1 MPKSEIAAS
10 AEARLKALYPEGGP
24 GRQLKARLA
33 AREVLVGGMVL
44 EYTRPS
50 LMKLYQQAGY
60 DFVYIEYEHAY
71 FDMAGFADTVLAARD
86 NGLPVVA
93 KTPQLERQE
102 VAKLLECGVV
112 GMQLP
117 RTETREEIET
127 LIDYIK
133 LYPKGSRAS
142 ATGYGSSDY
151 IKPTDRQGWIAGQDT
166 ETTLVVHIETRVGYA
181 NAEEIVSTPGVDMVY
196 CGPGDTSLE
205 FDHPGDWDH
214 PDVLGP
220 MEHVL
225 DLCLQHGVPFGT
237 SVKGHESA
245 ARWIGKGALFFE
257 EASELDLIR
266 NGATA
271 IVDGYRAIT
280 ESG

>member
-24 GRQLKARLA
+24 GRQLKSRLA

-71 FDMAGFADTVLAARD
+71 FDMVAFADTVVAARD

-151 IKPTDRQGWIAGQDT
+151 IKPTDRQGWIAGQDA
-166 ETTLVVHIETRVGYA
+166 ETTLVVHIETRTGYA
-181 NAEEIVSTPGVDMVY
+181 NAEEIVGTPGVDMVY

-214 PDVLGP
+214 PDVLGA

-266 NGATA
+266 RGAEA
-271 IVDGYRAIT
+271 IVDGYRTIT
-280 ESG
+280 QSG

>member
-24 GRQLKARLA
+24 GRHLKSRLA

-71 FDMAGFADTVLAARD
+71 FDMAGFADTVVAARD
-86 NGLPVVA
+86 NGLPVVT

-151 IKPTDRQGWIAGQDT
+151 IKPTDRQGWIAGQDA
-166 ETTLVVHIETRVGYA
+166 ETTLVVHIETRTGYA

-220 MEHVL
+220 MERVL

-266 NGATA
+266 KGATA

-280 ESG
+280 QSG

>member
-10 AEARLKALYPEGGP
+10 AEARLKALFPEGGP

-71 FDMAGFADTVLAARD
+71 FDMVAFADTVVAARD
-86 NGLPVVA
+86 NGLPVIA

-151 IKPTDRQGWIAGQDT
+151 IKPTDRQGWIAGQDA
-166 ETTLVVHIETRVGYA
+166 ETTLVVHIETRSGYA

-220 MEHVL
+220 MEQVL
-225 DLCLQHGVPFGT
+225 DLCMQHGVPFGT

-266 NGATA
+266 RGAEA

-280 ESG
+280 QSG

>member
-24 GRQLKARLA
+24 GRQLKSRLA

-71 FDMAGFADTVLAARD
+71 FDMAGFADTVVAARD
-86 NGLPVVA
+86 NGLPVVT

-133 LYPKGSRAS
+133 LYPRGSRAS

-151 IKPTDRQGWIAGQDT
+151 IKPTDRQGWIAGQDA
-166 ETTLVVHIETRVGYA
+166 ETTLVVHIETRAGYA

-214 PDVLGP
+214 PDVLEP
-220 MEHVL
+220 MERVL
-225 DLCLQHGVPFGT
+225 DLCLRHSVPFGT

-266 NGATA
+266 RGAAA

-280 ESG
+280 QSG

>member
-24 GRQLKARLA
+24 GRQLKSRLA

-71 FDMAGFADTVLAARD
+71 FDMVAFSDTVVAARD

-151 IKPTDRQGWIAGQDT
+151 IKPTDRQGWIAGQDA
-166 ETTLVVHIETRVGYA
+166 ETTLVVHIETRTGYA

-205 FDHPGDWDH
+205 FDHPGEWDH

-220 MEHVL
+220 MERVL

-257 EASELDLIR
+257 EASEMDLIR

-280 ESG
+280 QSG

>member
-10 AEARLKALYPEGGP
+10 AAARLKALYPEGGP

-33 AREVLVGGMVL
+33 AGEVLVGGTMS
-44 EYTRPS
+44 EYARPS

-60 DFVYIEYEHAY
+60 DFVYVEYEHVY
-71 FDMAGFADTVLAARD
+71 FGLSALADTVLAARD

-112 GMQLP
+112 GIQLP
-117 RTETREEIET
+117 RTETREDVRR

-133 LYPKGSRAS
+133 LHPKGSRAS

-151 IKPTDRQGWIAGQDT
+151 IKPTDRHGWTAAQDA
-166 ETTLVVHIETRVGYA
+166 ETTLVVHIETRTGYA
-181 NAEEIVSTPGVDMVY
+181 NASEIVSTPGVDMVY

-205 FDHPGDWDH
+205 FEHPGDWDH
-214 PDVLGP
+214 PDVTGP
-220 MEHVL
+220 MEMVL
-225 DLCLQHGVPFGT
+225 DLCRRHGVPFGT
-237 SVKGHESA
+237 SVKGHEAA

-257 EASELDLIR
+257 EASELDLIAS
-266 NGATA
+266 GAKA

-280 ESG
+280 E

>member
-10 AEARLKALYPEGGP
+10 AESRLKALYPEGGP

-71 FDMAGFADTVLAARD
+71 FGMAEFADTVVAARD

-151 IKPTDRQGWIAGQDT
+151 IKPTDRQGWIAGQDA
-166 ETTLVVHIETRVGYA
+166 ETTLVVHIETRTGYA

-196 CGPGDTSLE
+196 CGPGDSSLE
-205 FDHPGDWDH
+205 FGHPGNWDH
-214 PDVLGP
+214 PEVLGP
-220 MEHVL
+220 MEQVL
-225 DLCLQHGVPFGT
+225 DLCLRHGVPFGT

-266 NGATA
+266 NGAAA
-271 IVDGYRAIT
+271 IVEGYRAIT
-280 ESG
+280 QSG

>member
-24 GRQLKARLA
+24 GRQLKSRLA

-71 FDMAGFADTVLAARD
+71 FDMVAFADTVVAARD
-86 NGLPVVA
+86 NGLPVVT

-151 IKPTDRQGWIAGQDT
+151 IKPTDRQGWIAGQDA
-166 ETTLVVHIETRVGYA
+166 ETTLVVHIETRTGYA

-237 SVKGHESA
+237 SVKGHKSA

-266 NGATA
+266 KGATA
-271 IVDGYRAIT
+271 IVDGYQAIT
-280 ESG
+280 QSG

>member
-10 AEARLKALYPEGGP
+10 AEARVKALYPEGGP
-24 GRQLKARLA
+24 GRQLKGRLA

-71 FDMAGFADTVLAARD
+71 FDMAAFADTVLAARD

-117 RTETREEIET
+117 RTETRGEIET

-151 IKPTDRQGWIAGQDT
+151 IKPTDRQGWVAGQDA
-166 ETTLVVHIETRVGYA
+166 ETTLVVHIETRTGYA

-214 PDVLGP
+214 PDVRGP
-220 MEHVL
+220 MERVL
-225 DLCLQHGVPFGT
+225 DLCLRHGVPFGT
-237 SVKGHESA
+237 SVKGHDAA

-257 EASELDLIR
+257 EASELDLIAK
-266 NGATA
+266 GAKA

-280 ESG
+280 QSG

>member
-1 MPKSEIAAS
+1 MPKSDIAAS

-50 LMKLYQQAGY
+50 LMKIYQQAGY

-71 FDMAGFADTVLAARD
+71 FGMAEFADTVVAARD

-151 IKPTDRQGWIAGQDT
+151 IKPTDRQGWIAGQDA
-166 ETTLVVHIETRVGYA
+166 ETALVVHIETRTGYA

-220 MEHVL
+220 MEQVL
-225 DLCLQHGVPFGT
+225 DLCLRHGVPFGT
-237 SVKGHESA
+237 SVKGHDSA

-266 NGATA
+266 RGAEA
-271 IVDGYRAIT
+271 IVGGYRAIT
-280 ESG
+280 QPG

>member
-71 FDMAGFADTVLAARD
+71 FGMAEFADTVVAARD

-151 IKPTDRQGWIAGQDT
+151 IKPTDRQGWIAGQDA
-166 ETTLVVHIETRVGYA
+166 ETTLVVHIETRTGYA

-196 CGPGDTSLE
+196 CGPGDSSLE
-205 FDHPGDWDH
+205 FGHPGDWDH
-214 PDVLGP
+214 PEVLGP
-220 MEHVL
+220 MEQVL
-225 DLCLQHGVPFGT
+225 DLCLRHGVPFGT

-266 NGATA
+266 NGAAA
-271 IVDGYRAIT
+271 IVEGYRAIT
-280 ESG
+280 QSG

>member
-10 AEARLKALYPEGGP
+10 AETRLKALYPEGGP

-33 AREVLVGGMVL
+33 AREVLVGGMVS

-71 FDMAGFADTVLAARD
+71 FGMAALADSVVAARD

-112 GMQLP
+112 GIQLP

-151 IKPTDRQGWIAGQDT
+151 IKPTDRQGWIAAQDA
-166 ETTLVVHIETRVGYA
+166 ETTLVVHIETRAGYA

-205 FDHPGDWDH
+205 FDRPGDWDH
-214 PDVLGP
+214 PDVRGP
-220 MEHVL
+220 MERVL
-225 DLCLQHGVPFGT
+225 DLCQKHGVPFGT

-257 EASELDLIR
+257 EASELDLIAK
-266 NGATA
+266 GAKA
-271 IVDGYRAIT
+271 IVDGYRAIAQ
-280 ESG
+280 SG

>member
-1 MPKSEIAAS
+1 MRSCWS
-10 AEARLKALYPEGGP
+10 AESWGC
-24 GRQLKARLA
+24 
-33 AREVLVGGMVL
+33 
-44 EYTRPS
+44 S
-50 LMKLYQQAGY
+50 
-60 DFVYIEYEHAY
+60 F
-71 FDMAGFADTVLAARD
+71 
-86 NGLPVVA
+86 
-93 KTPQLERQE
+93 
-102 VAKLLECGVV
+102 
-112 GMQLP
+112 P

-151 IKPTDRQGWIAGQDT
+151 IKPTDRQNWIAGQDA
-166 ETTLVVHIETRVGYA
+166 ETTLVVHVETRTGYA

-214 PDVLGP
+214 PDVLEP
-220 MEHVL
+220 MERVL
-225 DLCLQHGVPFGT
+225 DLCLRHGVPFGT

-266 NGATA
+266 RGARRSSTDTGRLLNPA
-271 IVDGYRAIT
+271 RLRPRPGRLRRAAW
-280 ESG
+280 EHS

>member
-71 FDMAGFADTVLAARD
+71 FGMAEFADTVVAARD

-151 IKPTDRQGWIAGQDT
+151 IKPTDRQGWIAGQDA
-166 ETTLVVHIETRVGYA
+166 ETTLVVHIETRTGYA

-196 CGPGDTSLE
+196 CGPGDSSLE
-205 FDHPGDWDH
+205 FGHPGDWDH
-214 PDVLGP
+214 PEVLGP
-220 MEHVL
+220 MEQVL
-225 DLCLQHGVPFGT
+225 DLCLRHGVPFGT

-266 NGATA
+266 SGAAA

-280 ESG
+280 QSG

>member
-1 MPKSEIAAS
+1 MPKSDIAAS

-71 FDMAGFADTVLAARD
+71 FGMAEFADTVVAARD

-151 IKPTDRQGWIAGQDT
+151 IKPTDRQGWIAGQDA
-166 ETTLVVHIETRVGYA
+166 ETALVVHIETRTGYA

-220 MEHVL
+220 MEQVL
-225 DLCLQHGVPFGT
+225 DLCLRHGVPFGT
-237 SVKGHESA
+237 SVKGHDSA

-266 NGATA
+266 RGAEA
-271 IVDGYRAIT
+271 IVGGYRAIT
-280 ESG
+280 QPG

>member
-10 AEARLKALYPEGGP
+10 AEARVKALYPEGGP

-33 AREVLVGGMVL
+33 AREVLVGGMVC

-71 FDMAGFADTVLAARD
+71 FGMTELADSVVAARD

-112 GMQLP
+112 GIQLP

-151 IKPTDRQGWIAGQDT
+151 IKPTDRQGWIAGQDA
-166 ETTLVVHIETRVGYA
+166 ETTLVVHIETRTGYA

-214 PDVLGP
+214 PEVRGP
-220 MEHVL
+220 MERVL
-225 DLCLQHGVPFGT
+225 DLCQQHGVPFGT
-237 SVKGHESA
+237 SVKGHDAA

-257 EASELDLIR
+257 EASELDLISR
-266 NGATA
+266 GAKA

-280 ESG
+280 QSG